1 MYTSNKGFFISFEG
15 VDGCGKSTQIKL
27 ISEYLVSQDIITKIV
42 REPGGTD
49 FSEKIR
55 NILLDN
61 DSNIGYNEETLLFL
75 TARSNL
81 VNKFIKP
88 KLDAGLV
95 VLCDRFMDSTLAY
108 QGYGRG
114 ICKKLI
120 NDMNRFAVGDCLP
133 SLTILFD
140 ADPVLL
146 LERNSN
152 KKLDRM
158 EIEGLDFQ
166 NKVRNGYLDIA
177 RNNSRFY
184 IVDCND
190 REIEDI
196 HYEVKDLFMKTII
209 EVK

>member
-1 MYTSNKGFFISFEG
+1 MK
-15 VDGCGKSTQIKL
+15 CGNLQTCFQI
-27 ISEYLVSQDIITKIV
+27 YN
-42 REPGGTD
+42 
-49 FSEKIR
+49 R

-81 VNKFIKP
+81 VNKYIKP

-120 NDMNRFAVGDCLP
+120 NDMNLFAVGDCLP

-196 HYEVKDLFMKTII
+196 HCEIKDLFIKTII

>member
-1 MYTSNKGFFISFEG
+1 
-15 VDGCGKSTQIKL
+15 
-27 ISEYLVSQDIITKIV
+27 
-42 REPGGTD
+42 
-49 FSEKIR
+49 
-55 NILLDN
+55 
-61 DSNIGYNEETLLFL
+61 
-75 TARSNL
+75 
-81 VNKFIKP
+81 
-88 KLDAGLV
+88 
-95 VLCDRFMDSTLAY
+95 
-108 QGYGRG
+108 
-114 ICKKLI
+114 
-120 NDMNRFAVGDCLP
+120 MNRFAVGDCLP

-177 RNNSRFY
+177 QNNSRFY
-184 IVDCND
+184 IVDCNN
-190 REIEDI
+190 RQIEDI

>member
-1 MYTSNKGFFISFEG
+1 M
-15 VDGCGKSTQIKL
+15 
-27 ISEYLVSQDIITKIV
+27 TKIV

-61 DSNIGYNEETLLFL
+61 DSSIGYNEETLLFL

-120 NDMNRFAVGDCLP
+120 NDMNTFAVGDCLP